1 MLKFDSMARSGEI
14 VLIYTGGEV
23 IIQRLKAEL
32 QQQGIQS
39 IIKDGFKQG
48 LAAGFGEGVPSAI
61 DLYVAAEEAEQAQE
75 IVKAIVEE

>member
-1 MLKFDSMARSGEI
+1 MAHTGEI

-23 IIQRLKAEL
+23 IIRRLEAEL

-61 DLYVAAEEAEQAQE
+61 DLYVAAEQAEQAQE
-75 IVKAIVEE
+75 IVKAIVED